1 MRVKC
6 ALCGKDLIRKDTK
19 PLNHFCSAV
28 HQYIFNIEKKIFQP
42 HQDKAQLRLRLKE
55 IEKAFH
61 QFNIENEEKK
71 A

>member
-19 PLNHFCSAV
+19 PLNHFCSAF
-28 HQYIFNIEKKIFQP
+28 HQYIFK
-42 HQDKAQLRLRLKE
+42 LKLQE
-55 IEKAFH
+55 AFH

-71 A
+71 G